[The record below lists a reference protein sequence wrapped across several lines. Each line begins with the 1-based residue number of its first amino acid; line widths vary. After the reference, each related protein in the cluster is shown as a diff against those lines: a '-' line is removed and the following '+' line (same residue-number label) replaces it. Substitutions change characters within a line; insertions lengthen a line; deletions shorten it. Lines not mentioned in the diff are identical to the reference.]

1 MTLKIE
7 SIEGRIRLS
16 GEFRS
21 EHLDQVKAEIDRA
34 RITSRFGFGGTN
46 QRRCRRHSLSQ
57 RVRGEGNLSVALLPL
72 HKSLD
77 VRRAGTAGSAN
88 AKEEKGTVTM
98 ERKTHVPLTEPGRT
112 KRLGAE

>member
-7 SIEGRIRLS
+7 LIEGRIRLI

-21 EHLDQVKAEIDRA
+21 ERLDQVKAEIDR
-34 RITSRFGFGGTN
+34 RGSPVVLDLEELD
-46 QRRCRRHSLSQ
+46 RCRRHSLSQ

-77 VRRAGTAGSAN
+77 GRGAGTAGGAN
-88 AKEEKGTVTM
+88 AKEENGTVAIRH
-98 ERKTHVPLTEPGRT
+98 EHLFAHPK
-112 KRLGAE
+112 

>member
-7 SIEGRIRLS
+7 LIEGRIRLI

-21 EHLDQVKAEIDRA
+21 ERLDQVKAEIN
-34 RITSRFGFGGTN
+34 RITVVLDLEELD
-46 QRRCRRHSLSQ
+46 RCRRHSLSQ

-77 VRRAGTAGSAN
+77 GRGAGTKRCERERGERNGSNTA
-88 AKEEKGTVTM
+88 
-98 ERKTHVPLTEPGRT
+98 RT
-112 KRLGAE
+112 FIRSS

>member
-7 SIEGRIRLS
+7 LIEGRIRLI

-21 EHLDQVKAEIDRA
+21 ERLDQVKAEIN
-34 RITSRFGFGGTN
+34 RITVVLDLEELD
-46 QRRCRRHSLSQ
+46 RCRRHSLSQ

-77 VRRAGTAGSAN
+77 GRGAGTKRCERERGERNGSNTA
-88 AKEEKGTVTM
+88 
-98 ERKTHVPLTEPGRT
+98 RT
-112 KRLGAE
+112 FIHSS